1 MEDLRLFLIVVDH
14 GSIAA
19 AARADG
25 TPKPSLSRRMANLEA
40 AIGEKLF
47 DRGANRLSLTPRGD
61 ELNARL
67 RPAMQSVAQALNEL
81 DDWHSDY
88 AGHLTLHVPASLL
101 HMGVRQTISAFLE
114 AHPNTQFDLALNNQ
128 PIQRLG
134 PDTHLALVIGGL
146 PDSDLI
152 AVRVGQTRRILVAS
166 PEYVGT
172 HSEIAHPDQ
181 LSDHIVIAPGP
192 HVPLILRHED
202 GRNWT
207 QPFEPHLAIDDVRDV
222 TNEAIAGRGVAIS
235 TTVAAARDL
244 ADGSLNQL
252 LQDWQEQPMP
262 ISILYRD
269 NRLQSRLERDFIKV
283 LRTSLN
289 KYLTDHL
296 LSYRRLE

>member
-1 MEDLRLFLIVVDH
+1 
-14 GSIAA
+14 IAA
-19 AARADG
+19 AAREDG

-88 AGHLTLHVPASLL
+88 AGHLAMHIPPSLL
-101 HMGVRQTISAFLE
+101 HFGIRQTISVFLE
-114 AHPNTQFDLALNNQ
+114 AHPNTKFDLALNNR
-128 PIQRLG
+128 PVQRL
-134 PDTHLALVIGGL
+134 DTNTHLALVIGGL

-152 AVRVGQTRRILVAS
+152 AARVGHTRRILVAS

-181 LSDHIVIAPGP
+181 LSDHIVTAPGP

-202 GRNWT
+202 GRNWA
-207 QPFEPHLAIDDVRDV
+207 QSFEPQFAIDDVRDV
-222 TNEAIAGRGVAIS
+222 TNEAISGRGVAIS
-235 TTVAAARDL
+235 TTIAAAGDL
-244 ADGSLNQL
+244 AKGRLTQL
-252 LQDWQEQPMP
+252 LHDWQEQPMP

-283 LRTSLN
+283 LRAELN
-289 KYLTDHL
+289 KSLTDHL
-296 LSYRRLE
+296 